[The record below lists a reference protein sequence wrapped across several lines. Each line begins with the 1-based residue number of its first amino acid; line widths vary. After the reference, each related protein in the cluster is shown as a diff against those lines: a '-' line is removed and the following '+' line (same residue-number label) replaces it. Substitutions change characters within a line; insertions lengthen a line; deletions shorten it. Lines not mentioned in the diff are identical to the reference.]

1 MIFKFGEIGKSF
13 YIILKGSINI
23 LVPKQKIE
31 LLSIK
36 EYYRYLAI
44 LAGYEEKELINHT
57 INANAEIYP
66 LEIDDPIGYGRITI

>member
-1 MIFKFGEIGKSF
+1 M
-13 YIILKGSINI
+13 
-23 LVPKQKIE
+23 
-31 LLSIK
+31 SIK

-66 LEIDDPIGYGRITI
+66 LEIDDPIGYGRITTSLSVQARKKLKELNLKLYLVI